1 MKSPAECTQ
10 SRTLGLRN
18 RRIRRT
24 SPAGALLASVRCR
37 ETGMRPNG
45 RLGHAS
51 AALKCRCSAFQNVVF
66 FRGDELRLLRFRMW
80 LIKHPGY
87 GM

>member
-1 MKSPAECTQ
+1 
-10 SRTLGLRN
+10 
-18 RRIRRT
+18 
-24 SPAGALLASVRCR
+24 
-37 ETGMRPNG
+37 MRPNG